1 MPSLVGLSRTKH
13 LILTGRPVGAAEALQ
28 MGLANRVVPRGSAR
42 AAAEELAREL
52 AALPQICLRGD
63 RLSAYESLDLPLSE
77 ALLNELRHGMRSL
90 AAGESAA
97 GARKFAAGSGRHGAS
112 STGE

>member
-1 MPSLVGLSRTKH
+1 
-13 LILTGRPVGAAEALQ
+13 
-28 MGLANRVVPRGSAR
+28 MGLANRVVPHGCAR

-52 AALPQICLRGD
+52 ASLPQICLRGD
-63 RLSAYESLDLPLSE
+63 RLSAYESLDLDLSE
-77 ALLNELRHGMRSL
+77 AVLNELRHGMRSL

-97 GARKFAAGSGRHGAS
+97 GARRFAAGAGRHGTS

>member
-1 MPSLVGLSRTKH
+1 M
-13 LILTGRPVGAAEALQ
+13 GAAEALQ
-28 MGLANRVVPRGSAR
+28 MGLANRVVPRGCAR

-63 RLSAYESLDLPLSE
+63 RLSAYESLDLDLSE
-77 ALLNELRHGMRSL
+77 ALLNELRHGIRSL

-97 GARKFAAGSGRHGAS
+97 GARRFAAGAGRHGTP